1 MNENNNGRGLFYGVI
16 GVATLIVAIIGA
28 TFAYFT
34 VSANIT
40 DNNNISGTT
49 ADVSNTTITG
59 TLTRVTPSTEGL
71 IPLKTADLQKA
82 VTGDTATGKGQCI
95 DKNGAKVCDIYTL
108 TINNTSSTAVTLEGA
123 LTLTATDMT
132 DLKWALITDASTV
145 PAEVTANPVSTTTI
159 VANELLAA
167 NTGTKT
173 YHFVIWFD
181 DTDAEQTAQ
190 AGKSYTG
197 TVTFSAAG
205 GGKITAQF
213 SS

>member
-28 TFAYFT
+28 TFAYFS

-40 DNNNISGTT
+40 NNDGISGDTVNVSDTT
-49 ADVSNTTITG
+49 VTG
-59 TLTRVTPSTEGL
+59 TLTRETPSTVSMV
-71 IPLKTADLQKA
+71 PLKTEDLQKGI
-82 VTGDTATGKGQCI
+82 TGEGGQQCI

-108 TINNTSSTAVTLEGA
+108 TINNTSNAPVSLAGNLNI
-123 LTLTATDMT
+123 TATDMA
-132 DLKWALITDASTV
+132 DLRWSLLESPDSATGATAKAVSDTV
-145 PAEVTANPVSTTTI
+145 I
-159 VANELLAA
+159 VANEVLAA
-167 NTGTKT
+167 KTGTKT
-173 YHFVIWFD
+173 YHFVIWFNE
-181 DTDAEQTAQ
+181 TDLEQNTQ

-197 TVTFSAAG
+197 TVSFTAAN

>member
-28 TFAYFT
+28 TFAYFS
-34 VSANIT
+34 VNASIT
-40 DNNNISGTT
+40 NNNGISGDTVN
-49 ADVSNTTITG
+49 VSETTITG
-59 TLTRVTPSTEGL
+59 TLTRVTPSPVSMV
-71 IPLKTADLQKA
+71 PLKTTDLQKGI
-82 VTGDTATGKGQCI
+82 TGADGKGQCI
-95 DKNGAKVCDIYTL
+95 DANGAKVCDIYTL
-108 TINNTSSTAVTLEGA
+108 TINNASSAPVSLAGN
-123 LTLTATDMT
+123 LTITATDMA
-132 DLKWALITDASTV
+132 DLRWSLLESATSATGATAKEVSDTV
-145 PAEVTANPVSTTTI
+145 I

-167 NTGTKT
+167 TTGTKT

-181 DTDAEQTAQ
+181 ETDVNQNAQ

-197 TVTFSAAG
+197 TVTFTAAN

>member
-28 TFAYFT
+28 TFAYFS

-40 DNNNISGTT
+40 NNDGISGDTVNVSDTT
-49 ADVSNTTITG
+49 VTG
-59 TLTRVTPSTEGL
+59 TLTRETPSTVSMV
-71 IPLKTADLQKA
+71 PLKTEDLQKGI
-82 VTGDTATGKGQCI
+82 TGEGGQQCI

-108 TINNTSSTAVTLEGA
+108 TIKNTSSAPVSLAGN
-123 LTLTATDMT
+123 LTITATDMA
-132 DLKWALITDASTV
+132 DLRWSLL
-145 PAEVTANPVSTTTI
+145 ESTTSATGATAKEVNDTVI

-167 NTGTKT
+167 TNGTQT
-173 YHFVIWFD
+173 YYFVIWFNE
-181 DTDAEQTAQ
+181 TDADQNAQ

-197 TVTFSAAG
+197 TVTFTAAN

-213 SS
+213 SSGS